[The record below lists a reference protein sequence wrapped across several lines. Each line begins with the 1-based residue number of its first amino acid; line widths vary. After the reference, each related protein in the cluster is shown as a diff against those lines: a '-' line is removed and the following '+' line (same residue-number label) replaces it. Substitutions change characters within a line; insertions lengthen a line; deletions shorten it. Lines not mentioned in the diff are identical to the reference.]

1 LTSSGVIIWPQDEDE
16 PIGWDGTNEI
26 GVGDGDAP
34 GCWDRTTGIG
44 VGDGARLSNMAGWCE
59 DDVTNGAAGGW
70 EPEVQPEAEARTGL
84 RERCCISVG
93 GDLNLVL

>member
-1 LTSSGVIIWPQDEDE
+1 LTSPGVIIWPQDEDE

-34 GCWDRTTGIG
+34 GCWDRADG
-44 VGDGARLSNMAGWCE
+44 VGVGGKERLSNMAGWCE
-59 DDVTNGAAGGW
+59 DDATNGAAGGW
-70 EPEVQPEAEARTGL
+70 EPEAGLEAEARPGL
-84 RERCCISVG
+84 RERCRISVG